1 MKTFAQLRERLDEVN
16 FKQDMKKNHI
26 SSTKIKNTEVH
37 YHAEKKGSKKIRVFV
52 KPKSAKEFEELG
64 IFKDMNTAKKSA
76 EQFVKLMG
84 EDIDEGI
91 SLWKEFRVKAE
102 DIVEVT
108 DKEVT
113 ALKKLSKDMQ
123 SVLKGYQSIVKMGD
137 KELKDSKYNK
147 DYEAVLKARDVIFSL
162 IGKVNTQ
169 KILNKEDYSLD
180 EEVIV
185 YKVKGIQKPE
195 MDRFKQGG
203 RMMGLKVSFQKKGSD
218 TMVTMTGTKKK
229 LRDFDSIARGKSS
242 YGDASSV
249 QHFDEK

>member
-1 MKTFAQLRERLDEVN
+1 MKTFVQLRQQLDEVN

>member
-137 KELKDSKYNK
+137 KKLKDSKYNK
-147 DYEAVLKARDVIFSL
+147 DYEAVLKARGVIL
-162 IGKVNTQ
+162 VNTQ

>member
-1 MKTFAQLRERLDEVN
+1 MKTFVQLREEIDEVN
-16 FKQDMKKNHI
+16 FSQDHKKNHL
-26 SSTKIKNTEVH
+26 SSTKIKNTEVM
-37 YHAEKKGSKKIRVFV
+37 YHAEKTGSKKVRVFV
-52 KPKSAKEFEELG
+52 KPKSQKEFEELG
-64 IFKDMNTAKKSA
+64 VFKDMATAKKSA

-84 EDIDEGI
+84 EDIDEGV
-91 SLWKEFRVKAE
+91 SLWKEFREKAE

-169 KILNKEDYSLD
+169 KILNKEDYSLH
-180 EEVIV
+180 EEEIV

-195 MDRFKQGG
+195 MDRFNSAG
-203 RMMGLKVSFQKKGSD
+203 RMMGLKVSFQKNGSD
-218 TMVTMTGTKKK
+218 TMVTMKGTKKK
-229 LRDFDSIARGKSS
+229 LRDFDSVARGKSS
-242 YGDASSV
+242 YGDASAV
-249 QHFDEK
+249 KHFDDK

>member
-229 LRDFDSIARGKSS
+229 LRDFDSIAKGKSS

>member
-137 KELKDSKYNK
+137 KKLKDSKYNK
-147 DYEAVLKARDVIFSL
+147 DYEAVLKARGVIL
-162 IGKVNTQ
+162 VDTQ

>member
-1 MKTFAQLRERLDEVN
+1 MKTFVQLRQQLDEVN

-195 MDRFKQGG
+195 MDRFKQSG

>member
-108 DKEVT
+108 NKEVT

>member
-37 YHAEKKGSKKIRVFV
+37 YHAEKQGSKKIRVFV

-84 EDIDEGI
+84 EDIDEGV
-91 SLWKEFRVKAE
+91 SLWREFREKAE

-195 MDRFKQGG
+195 MDRFKQSG

>member
-1 MKTFAQLRERLDEVN
+1 MKSFVGLREELNEVN

-37 YHAEKKGSKKIRVFV
+37 YHAEKKGSKKVRVFV

-76 EQFVKLMG
+76 QQFVKLMG

-91 SLWKEFRVKAE
+91 SLWREFREKAE

-180 EEVIV
+180 EAMIT
-185 YKVKGIQKPE
+185 YRVKKMQKPE
-195 MDRFKQGG
+195 IDRFKQGG
-203 RMMGLKVSFQKKGSD
+203 RMMKLKVTFNHGRDDSLI
-218 TMVTMTGTKKK
+218 VMTGTKKN
-229 LRDFDSIARGKSS
+229 LRDFDRVARGKSS
-242 YGDASSV
+242 YGDPSTV
-249 QHFDEK
+249 VHFDEK

>member
-1 MKTFAQLRERLDEVN
+1 MKTFVELRTQLNEVN
-16 FKQDMKKNHI
+16 FKQDHKKNHI

-37 YHAEKKGSKKIRVFV
+37 YHAEKQGSKKIRVFV

-84 EDIDEGI
+84 EDIDEGV
-91 SLWKEFRVKAE
+91 SLWREFREKAE

-180 EEVIV
+180 EEVII

-195 MDRFKQGG
+195 MDRFKQSG

>member
-37 YHAEKKGSKKIRVFV
+37 YHAEKQGSKKIRVFV

-84 EDIDEGI
+84 EDIDEGV
-91 SLWKEFRVKAE
+91 SLWREFREKAE

-180 EEVIV
+180 EEVII

-195 MDRFKQGG
+195 MDRFKQSG

>member
-123 SVLKGYQSIVKMGD
+123 SVLKGYQSIVKMRD